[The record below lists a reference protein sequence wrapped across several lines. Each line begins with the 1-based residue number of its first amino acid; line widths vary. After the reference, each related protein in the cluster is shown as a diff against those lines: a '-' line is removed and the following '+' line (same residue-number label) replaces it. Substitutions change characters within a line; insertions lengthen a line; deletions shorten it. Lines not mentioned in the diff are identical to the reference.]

1 MSRFGTGL
9 QGAFLG
15 LNAACLLTLLLGVWL
30 RGWPLNPY
38 FAGVA
43 LLGLGLQRL
52 TWPLLLPSRRGCYR
66 ATALAV
72 GLLVLLAW
80 GLYGYL

>member
-1 MSRFGTGL
+1 MSGFGTGL

-15 LNAACLLTLLLGVWL
+15 LNAAYLLTLLLGVWL

-52 TWPLLLPSRRGCYR
+52 T
-66 ATALAV
+66 
-72 GLLVLLAW
+72 
-80 GLYGYL
+80 

>member
-1 MSRFGTGL
+1 MSRFGSGL

-15 LNAACLLTLLLGVWL
+15 LSAAYLLTLLLGVWL
-30 RGWPLNPY
+30 RGWPLNPF

-52 TWPLLLPSRRGCYR
+52 SL
-66 ATALAV
+66 ATAAAFPAR
-72 GLLVLLAW
+72 GLP
-80 GLYGYL
+80 GCQR

>member
-1 MSRFGTGL
+1 MSRLGTGL

-15 LNAACLLTLLLGVWL
+15 LNAAYLLTLLLGVWL

-43 LLGLGLQRL
+43 LLVIGAFADFEEEENVIVLTKVRQMRL
-52 TWPLLLPSRRGCYR
+52 KENASYSFFE
-66 ATALAV
+66 
-72 GLLVLLAW
+72 
-80 GLYGYL
+80 